1 MIFAGK
7 QQDSTMNH
15 IKQTYFTWIN
25 NESNRSSIYH
35 AQVGAALLVKSLELG
50 DIAAVLSQCPDPPP
64 EISVLKREGFGG
76 MASID
81 ILRYYGILLGIS
93 LGISLGIYSVFIGS
107 LSCCCNRV
115 HFSLP
120 RVIWPWHA
128 MSTENRPLSMA
139 GGTCHRRT
147 EVGEAWRSPLQQSF
161 RDELNMLN
169 IQDRTRSNSW

>member
-7 QQDSTMNH
+7 QQESTMNH

-64 EISVLKREGFGG
+64 EILVPKREGFGG

-81 ILRYYGILLGIS
+81 ILRSLRYCGILLGIS
-93 LGISLGIYSVFIGS
+93 LGIYRVFIGS
-107 LSCCCNRV
+107 LSCCC
-115 HFSLP
+115 
-120 RVIWPWHA
+120 
-128 MSTENRPLSMA
+128 MTMA
-139 GGTCHRRT
+139 CN
-147 EVGEAWRSPLQQSF
+147 V
-161 RDELNMLN
+161 N
-169 IQDRTRSNSW
+169 